1 MRVPRYQSPQNPQG
15 FVRAGTVVTP
25 MQPAA
30 QAAAQA
36 QRFGAEAMRAGI
48 RLRAYQAGVD
58 EEADQA
64 EATAA
69 ANLYDDY
76 TRTVLDPQKGYL
88 SKLGQEAKDGQ
99 EEVLKGLQERRKE
112 FGDKL
117 QNPRQK
123 ELYEGYSRDRQLR
136 VEARVND
143 HAAKQVKAYAIGEQ
157 QAAVAGRVSDY
168 VGLVRMTDRNPDDE
182 LRALV
187 SLQIA
192 TRDLLEL
199 QGTSPESAEA
209 ADAMRLA
216 GDAAVVEAASQLMN
230 DGRVDEA
237 EALFESRDLDSKTR
251 KQLMDRVASVR
262 RDLQIEQDARDK
274 QAKSQ
279 QADQLINDLAAQTLP
294 DPQGPVEAG
303 QTSLPQGPEPSAL
316 QRATQLRGLVEDH
329 IAKNK
334 VGLAEAN
341 DLRAR
346 AEARITRIKRV
357 TADAQAAATETAQ
370 QLWNT
375 GRYQSIEQ
383 LPNYPE
389 LVRTGADVAL
399 RLQIETAQ
407 ADARA
412 KAQGDAKDAAEKL
425 QDERNQ
431 QRKTAG
437 ELLLNQLESGE
448 PVVLRWDQ
456 VQVYKAMGMDMSWV
470 DWGDTDLSVQ
480 VPPGTVSQPF
490 SFADMS
496 RAEARMV
503 VLGIGGDVVKY
514 DKVWSTLTGRREKDA
529 ADQLEDALKPIKER
543 IAIRAGINIS
553 LAGYSGTNEQQR
565 MLALN
570 EQYRLNYIYKEL
582 QNPQLLQRFGLHQRS
597 TPEDWAAAA
606 PAIAEVFS
614 RPSPKGGTF
623 PLVTYGGQTVQ
634 VPRRQYFTMADAQN
648 AINSDG
654 GREGV
659 SAQQFVDLINDVNAR
674 RGRPGQAVTG
684 SDVMSLLESIKDLD
698 DNELL
703 GHIDTMLRIGQRRE
717 ELTQA
722 ERQELDALVQ
732 KHVQALQV
740 RPTEEARGLVQS
752 GKDPAMA
759 AAPRGDTSW
768 LGVTHGALQTIV
780 PPYMLAS
787 FLFGEPPSGPLTAYD
802 SFMGYR

>member
-15 FVRAGTVVTP
+15 LVRAGTVATP

-36 QRFGAEAMRAGI
+36 QRFGAEAMRSGV
-48 RLRAYQAGVD
+48 RLRAYQAGID

-64 EATAA
+64 EATSA

-99 EEVLKGLQERRKE
+99 EDVLKGLQERRKE
-112 FGDKL
+112 FGSKL

-123 ELYEGYSRDRQLR
+123 ELYENYSRDRQLR
-136 VEARVND
+136 VEARVNE
-143 HAAKQVKAYAIGEQ
+143 HATKQVKAYAIGEQ
-157 QAAVAGRVSDY
+157 ESAIAGRVSDY
-168 VGLVRMTDRNPDDE
+168 VGLVRMTDRNQDDE

-199 QGTSPESAEA
+199 KGVSPESAQA
-209 ADAMRLA
+209 AEAMRLA
-216 GDAAVVEAASQLMN
+216 GDAAAVEAASQLMN

-237 EALFESRDLDSKTR
+237 EALFESRDLDAKTR
-251 KQLMDRVASVR
+251 KQLMDRVAAIRGDMAVEQAAREEQAAESEKDRLIDDLVSATDPLPPPPSMR
-262 RDLQIEQDARDK
+262 R
-274 QAKSQ
+274 
-279 QADQLINDLAAQTLP
+279 
-294 DPQGPVEAG
+294 
-303 QTSLPQGPEPSAL
+303 PSAL
-316 QRATQLRGLVEDH
+316 QRAMGLRRRLENHISENKLGL
-329 IAKNK
+329 K
-334 VGLAEAN
+334 EAN

-346 AEARITRIKRV
+346 AEARITRLKRV
-357 TADAQAAATETAQ
+357 TADAQAAATEVAQ
-370 QLWNT
+370 QSWNT

-412 KAQGDAKDAAEKL
+412 KAQDAARDAAKELEKT
-425 QDERNQ
+425 RNE

-437 ELLLNQLESGE
+437 TLLLNQLEAGE
-448 PVVLRWDQ
+448 SVTLRWDQ
-456 VQVYKAMGMDMSWV
+456 YQVYKSMGMDMSWV
-470 DWGDTDLSVQ
+470 DWGDTDLSSQ
-480 VPPGTVSQPF
+480 VPPSTLSRPF

-496 RAEARMV
+496 RAQARMV

-514 DKVWSTLTGRREKDA
+514 DKVWSTLTGQRQKDA
-529 ADQLEDALKPIKER
+529 ADQRADAIKPIKER
-543 IAIRAGINIS
+543 IAIRAGIDIGLTS
-553 LAGYSGTNEQQR
+553 YKGASEQKK
-565 MLALN
+565 MESLN
-570 EQYRLNYIYKEL
+570 EQYRLNYIYKALED
-582 QNPQLLQRFGLHQRS
+582 PALLQRFGLHAES
-597 TPEDWAAAA
+597 TPEDWSAAA
-606 PAIAEVFS
+606 PGIAELFS
-614 RPSPKGGTF
+614 RPSPRGGTF

-648 AINSDG
+648 AINSDI

-659 SAQQFVDLINDVNAR
+659 SAQQFVDLISDVNAR

-698 DNELL
+698 DNQLL
-703 GHIDTMLRIGQRRE
+703 GHIDAMLRIGQKRE

-722 ERQELDALVQ
+722 ERQELDLLVQ

-740 RPTEEARGLVQS
+740 KPTEEAQGYVQQ

-759 AAPRGDTSW
+759 AAPRGDTNW
-768 LGVTHGALQTIV
+768 LGVTHGVLQTVV
-780 PPYMLAS
+780 PPYMLGS
-787 FLFGEPPSGPLTAYD
+787 LLFGESPSGPLNASR